1 MNETDLIELIQTHL
15 PQELT
20 PEQIAEIRA
29 KMADSPELQE
39 ALLEELSLA
48 ARPGEVLGL
57 IGPNGVGKTTLLR
70 ALARLLRPREG
81 VVLLG
86 DRDLWRM
93 APRSVA
99 RALSLAPQ
107 SNPNWTLTVE
117 QVVALG
123 RAPHRGWLLPLSAR
137 DREAIERAL
146 ERTGLVALRDR
157 LVTELSGGEQK
168 RVVLARALGQE
179 PQVLLLDEP
188 TAHLDLKYQTGILG
202 LLQRLAHE
210 DGLTVV
216 LAMHDVNQAALYAD
230 RMALLVDG
238 QLLAVGTPRMVL
250 TAINLTEA
258 YGVPVIVSE
267 HPVYHTPLVTPV
279 VSRAPEDVREPYHE
293 GAVEQSA

>member
-1 MNETDLIELIQTHL
+1 MKPLEGIN
-15 PQELT
+15 LT
-20 PEQIAEIRA
+20 CAYDDRIV
-29 KMADSPELQE
+29 
-39 ALLEELSLA
+39 LEGLSLA
-48 ARPGEVLGL
+48 AQPGEVLGL

-86 DRDLWRM
+86 DRDLWRI

-107 SNPNWTLTVE
+107 SNPNWPLTVE

-179 PQVLLLDEP
+179 PGVLLLDEP
-188 TAHLDLKYQTGILG
+188 TAHLDLKYQIGILE
-202 LLQRLAHE
+202 LVQRLAHQ
-210 DGLTVV
+210 DRLTVV
-216 LAMHDVNQAALYAD
+216 VTMHDLNLAALYAD
-230 RMALLVDG
+230 RLALLVDG
-238 QLLAVGTPRMVL
+238 RLLARGAPEAVL
-250 TAINLTEA
+250 TATNLTEA

-267 HPVYHTPLVTPV
+267 HPLYGTPLVTPLLDGDLK
-279 VSRAPEDVREPYHE
+279 RCDVRCRERV
-293 GAVEQSA
+293 GQKSA